1 MHIKCIS
8 AVGIYPHFRVAGKG
22 RREEGGGGA
31 EEGGG
36 RTEEDGG
43 GRTDVEDTYEIEEV
57 RGERREV
64 ARKARRRKTER
75 RTGR

>member
-8 AVGIYPHFRVAGKG
+8 AVGIYPHFREAGKE
-22 RREEGGGGA
+22 RREEEGRRKEEGRRGA
-31 EEGGG
+31 ED
-36 RTEEDGG
+36 RG
-43 GRTDVEDTYEIEEV
+43 GRTDVEDTWEIEEV
-57 RGERREV
+57 RGEREEV